1 MTPRSPTNAA
11 IADRLDEVA
20 ALLAEQ
26 GANPFRVRAYTRG
39 ADTVRALPDEA
50 AALFARGGLE
60 ALTALPGIGEGLA
73 RSIRELL
80 VHGRLAQLD
89 RLRGEADPVAL
100 LRTVPGVGPALA
112 ERIHEALDCHTLEEL
127 EVAAHDGRLAALPG
141 LGPRRLASIRDTLA
155 QRLARVRAPAGT
167 QPAARAAADRAAAGE
182 PPVAELLEVD
192 TEYRRR
198 AAAGTLPRIAPRRFN
213 PRHEAWLPVLHAKR
227 GPRHYT
233 ALYSNT
239 ALAHKAGRTH
249 DWVVLYVDGGRGERT
264 YTVVTAPA
272 GPLKGRRVVRGRE
285 AEIES

>member
-26 GANPFRVRAYTRG
+26 GANPFRVRAYKRG
-39 ADTVRALPDEA
+39 AETLRTMPREV
-50 AALFARGGLE
+50 AALFAAGGLE
-60 ALTALPGIGEGLA
+60 ALEALPGIGEGLA
-73 RSIRELL
+73 RSIQELL

-112 ERIHEALDCHTLEEL
+112 ARIHEALHCHTLEDL

-155 QRLARVRAPAGT
+155 QRLARVRAPAGAS
-167 QPAARAAADRAAAGE
+167 PPPARAADGE
-182 PPVAELLEVD
+182 PSVAELLDVD
-192 TEYRRR
+192 AEYRRR

-213 PRHEAWLPVLHAKR
+213 PQHEAWLPVLHARR

-239 ALAHKAGRTH
+239 ALAHQAGRTH
-249 DWVVLYVDGGRGERT
+249 DWVVLYADGGRGERT

-285 AEIES
+285 AEMTS

>member
-20 ALLAEQ
+20 TLLAEQ
-26 GANPFRVRAYTRG
+26 GANPFRVRAYKRG
-39 ADTVRALPDEA
+39 AETLRTTPREV
-50 AALFARGGLE
+50 AALFAAGGLE

-73 RSIRELL
+73 RSIQELL

-112 ERIHEALDCHTLEEL
+112 ARIHDTLHCHTLEEL
-127 EVAAHDGRLAALPG
+127 EVTAHDGRLARLPG

-155 QRLARVRAPAGT
+155 QRLARVRVPAGVSPAPA
-167 QPAARAAADRAAAGE
+167 RASGGE
-182 PPVAELLEVD
+182 PPVAELLDVD
-192 TEYRRR
+192 AEYRRQ
-198 AAAGTLPRIAPRRFN
+198 AAAGKLPTIAPRRFN
-213 PRHEAWLPVLHAKR
+213 PGHEAWLPVLHTRR
-227 GPRHYT
+227 GSRHYT

-285 AEIES
+285 AEMTS